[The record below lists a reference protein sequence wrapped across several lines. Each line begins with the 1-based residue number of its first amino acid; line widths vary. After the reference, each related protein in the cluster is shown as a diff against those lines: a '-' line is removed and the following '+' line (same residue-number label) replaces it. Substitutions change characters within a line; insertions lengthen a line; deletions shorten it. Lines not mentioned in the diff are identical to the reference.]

1 MVNLEMVYYCFTN
14 INLGIHA
21 AMDQWPIPRSGS
33 QDSLDQI
40 GLVEGNI
47 DRKAQPI
54 WCGKPSQ
61 FRWRSSQTV
70 VLSPLF
76 FRWTHPFCR
85 CLVPKKCCLLQV
97 QGAIATGIA
106 GAPLRGKDG
115 HRFQGLRDLED
126 FPTLGPYGWV
136 EGKNHQRKA
145 HRNIDSYRFFT
156 PFPTEFLVCSVP
168 SVVSRVG
175 SHYPIADGKNH
186 AFL

>member
-1 MVNLEMVYYCFTN
+1 MRRW
-14 INLGIHA
+14 INGQSPDLGPKIL
-21 AMDQWPIPRSGS
+21 WIK
-33 QDSLDQI
+33 LDWFK
-40 GLVEGNI
+40 GTLT
-47 DRKAQPI
+47 
-54 WCGKPSQ
+54 GKPSQ
-61 FRWRSSQTV
+61 FDAENPANSGEDLLKRW
-70 VLSPLF
+70 F
-76 FRWTHPFCR
+76 FHHLGRWTHPFCR
-85 CLVPKKCCLLQV
+85 CLVPKKGCLLQV

-126 FPTLGPYGWV
+126 FPTLGPYGWG

-175 SHYPIADGKNH
+175 SHNPIADGKNH